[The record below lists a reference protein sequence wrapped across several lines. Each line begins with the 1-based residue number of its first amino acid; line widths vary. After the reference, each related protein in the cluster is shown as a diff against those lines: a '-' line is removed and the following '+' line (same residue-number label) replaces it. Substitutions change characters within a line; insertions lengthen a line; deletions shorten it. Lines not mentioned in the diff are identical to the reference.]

1 MQATSIS
8 VGNSSLSLTYDKTN
22 KLLTGTTFFVVMVDD
37 IGDEPANN
45 FYVSYY
51 SEIFFEFTPGGVNA
65 PLPKK
70 VVVSISDSSFDLA
83 VGNYTFDL
91 TFTSGLAQDVI
102 IPIYLNVIESEDPGS
117 GGEPPRDYKL
127 KYFLENE
134 PYSGQVF
141 RCEIH
146 QDQYKGEPIEIE
158 GRCELKYQDKTD
170 HFQPISASS
179 ITMTLMANAALSLQ
193 DLYSEDE
200 KSYKVYLKR
209 NDQIIFIGYLKP
221 DGIFEDYVSDRW
233 ELSVDAYDG
242 LSILKNMSFSG
253 ENGAPFSGKYTAF
266 SIIYNCLKK
275 TGLDLPINVS
285 CRVFYETWNGNE
297 NTLYQMYLNA
307 DRYYPGNSDSMDCES
322 VIKSILQLFNA
333 TLIQHNGEWFIY
345 RSIDLNEL
353 GTLFIRY
360 VDGLKENEY
369 YLNPKS
375 TIGSQINNFEIFHCN
390 SNQKKSI
397 APSVQ
402 AFRVTYQYG
411 NANSVFLN
419 SELKLSGSG
428 LNIDGWYVENVD
440 GMVYRND
447 SGYGLSS
454 KTFTGNSDPLLIS
467 LNQSIDINEGAVIK
481 LIIRFANENIN
492 SVGLRF
498 AIKVG
503 NKFFNIDDGQWQD
516 NGVINFIA
524 NYSFEGY
531 YPGGEKKCKGL
542 GDATYELVVKSPVS
556 GNLVLSIYRDRHPL
570 GAGDFK
576 IYSVNVIPN
585 DSGNIKG
592 RDYTAQRI
600 KKISSVT
607 KPNITLYNG
616 DSVSDLF
623 VGTIYKS
630 DADTP
635 TEKWFRHGESSP
647 PKELLSINA
656 EDNLRLSPRPMIIF
670 EGDVYGY
677 IPFIS
682 FIRIDNL
689 NDKKF
694 QPTSY
699 SFDTSTGILSLT
711 SREFSSDYLEEGKD
725 YRVDVKDNYGNET
738 KVTIV

>member
-1 MQATSIS
+1 
-8 VGNSSLSLTYDKTN
+8 
-22 KLLTGTTFFVVMVDD
+22 
-37 IGDEPANN
+37 
-45 FYVSYY
+45 
-51 SEIFFEFTPGGVNA
+51 
-65 PLPKK
+65 
-70 VVVSISDSSFDLA
+70 
-83 VGNYTFDL
+83 
-91 TFTSGLAQDVI
+91 
-102 IPIYLNVIESEDPGS
+102 
-117 GGEPPRDYKL
+117 
-127 KYFLENE
+127 
-134 PYSGQVF
+134 
-141 RCEIH
+141 
-146 QDQYKGEPIEIE
+146 
-158 GRCELKYQDKTD
+158 
-170 HFQPISASS
+170 
-179 ITMTLMANAALSLQ
+179 
-193 DLYSEDE
+193 
-200 KSYKVYLKR
+200 
-209 NDQIIFIGYLKP
+209 
-221 DGIFEDYVSDRW
+221 
-233 ELSVDAYDG
+233 
-242 LSILKNMSFSG
+242 
-253 ENGAPFSGKYTAF
+253 
-266 SIIYNCLKK
+266 
-275 TGLDLPINVS
+275 
-285 CRVFYETWNGNE
+285 
-297 NTLYQMYLNA
+297 MYLNA

-360 VDGLKENEY
+360 VDGLKGDEY
-369 YLNPKS
+369 YLNPKI

-600 KKISSVT
+600 KK
-607 KPNITLYNG
+607 Y
-616 DSVSDLF
+616 
-623 VGTIYKS
+623 
-630 DADTP
+630 
-635 TEKWFRHGESSP
+635 H
-647 PKELLSINA
+647 
-656 EDNLRLSPRPMIIF
+656 
-670 EGDVYGY
+670 
-677 IPFIS
+677 
-682 FIRIDNL
+682 
-689 NDKKF
+689 
-694 QPTSY
+694 Q
-699 SFDTSTGILSLT
+699 
-711 SREFSSDYLEEGKD
+711 
-725 YRVDVKDNYGNET
+725 
-738 KVTIV
+738 